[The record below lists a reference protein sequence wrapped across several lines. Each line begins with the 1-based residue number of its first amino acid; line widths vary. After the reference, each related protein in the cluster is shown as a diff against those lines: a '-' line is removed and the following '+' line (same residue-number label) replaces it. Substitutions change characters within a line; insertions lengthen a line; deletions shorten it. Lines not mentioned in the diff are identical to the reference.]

1 MSAERT
7 VPWCFAGVVLPG
19 LGWPENAE
27 LGSCHLGQ
35 RSLLVFPSAEALT
48 PLWVAV
54 SLPQAAASASVLRP
68 CTGAWACAGPQPS
81 CPCLWSQL
89 RCHPAPPPRTD
100 PCPQPPCCFGDD
112 VMFAA
117 GVQLP
122 GLQFDAVP
130 LTAERRASAG
140 RRAGSGQQCCLL
152 SPGLRRPC
160 PSSTSVSSSATER
173 PEVTN
178 WPV

>member
-19 LGWPENAE
+19 LGWPGNAE
-27 LGSCHLGQ
+27 LGSRHLGQ

-100 PCPQPPCCFGDD
+100 PHPQPPCCFGDD

-140 RRAGSGQQCCLL
+140 GRAAAGSAASCPQASAVPARPLPQFPRLRL
-152 SPGLRRPC
+152 SDQR
-160 PSSTSVSSSATER
+160 
-173 PEVTN
+173 
-178 WPV
+178 